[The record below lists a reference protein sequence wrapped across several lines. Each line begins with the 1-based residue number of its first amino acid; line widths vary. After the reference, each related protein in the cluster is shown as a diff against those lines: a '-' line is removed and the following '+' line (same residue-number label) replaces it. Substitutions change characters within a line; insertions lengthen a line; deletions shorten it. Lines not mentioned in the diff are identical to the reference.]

1 MSFFSLSLLVL
12 SLSSLLFLFVVV
24 VVVIIIIIIIIIIF
38 HFQSKGFTGLVVKC
52 HSLMKTKRKLSKPCV
67 QP

>member
-24 VVVIIIIIIIIIIF
+24 VVVVVIIIIIIIF